1 MASYSDEQTI
11 LKINVDYQKA
21 IEGII
26 RYRQEIEKL
35 QEKQKSLR
43 DENKTLDK
51 DSSQYQQNER
61 DLIILNEQIKEY
73 QYNIRTLSKEVQNNA
88 RIELEANEERKGSL
102 KDMRAQLS
110 ILTKMYDE
118 MSAAQRKADAQD
130 EENGLAAQIR
140 DLSQKIK
147 DAEAATGRFYR
158 NVGNYENAIQNMLG
172 LNSKWFQQLS
182 MIKGITEGGLAK
194 GFQTVTTAVSSFGK
208 SLLSLLA
215 NPVVAIFA
223 AIAAAVM
230 AVSKAIKS
238 SEENT
243 NLWNQILAPFQRILT
258 GILSVIQDIV
268 TAILS
273 WVTNGAKLVGWIMT
287 MLEKLPLI
295 GNFLK
300 IINNELRESIAISQT
315 DADLAKQRRDMEV
328 QNAKDELQIAKLRKD
343 AAANQ
348 SKDQKR
354 RMEDLKKADELE
366 KGIMKRRMQYAKTD
380 LENARKK
387 AAQSQNDAATND
399 ELAQKEA
406 AYYQAQTAYY
416 QGTMRMASGISSAEK
431 SLTNDVK
438 ATGNA
443 ATDQAQ
449 KIEEAKKKEL
459 AAVRSAED
467 AITKLIKDEYAR
479 QRTEINLSYSRRIED
494 LRQRLEEEKNLT
506 KTARAAILAE
516 IKAQEQLLQ
525 EELNKL
531 SIENL
536 EKRVQQE
543 QERLGYL
550 LEVVQDDWL
559 KRRELQLKQ
568 IDAEEALTESRIA
581 KEIQD
586 EQKRSDVLQAMHL
599 SFAAKRQ
606 KVELEYDKTL
616 QDERIKALSDDY
628 ETKIR
633 EAGENELEVERL
645 KMEEKLAILNNSHQ
659 LEGESIEAWNERK
672 LQMERDY
679 QDAKKSLAQKE
690 VQIEQAKYKA
700 IGAAVGALSDLMEE
714 AAGENEQIAM
724 ASKVLALA
732 EIAINSGV
740 AIAAGIKQAQSVP
753 FPANIAAIA
762 TTVATIL
769 AGITSA
775 IKTVKSAKFAGGGYV
790 SGAGTGKSDSIP
802 ARLSNGESVITAGAT
817 TLFSPL
823 LSALNQLGGGIPII
837 AANPQTQLG
846 EDMLAAAVAKG
857 MAAAPR
863 PVVAV
868 EDINRGQKR
877 VEVIEN
883 IASV

>member
-11 LKINVDYQKA
+11 LKINVDYEKA

-73 QYNIRTLSKEVQNNA
+73 QFNIRTLSKEVQNNA
-88 RIELEANEERKGSL
+88 RIQLEADEERKGSL

-118 MSAAQRKADAQD
+118 MGAKQRGST
-130 EENGLAAQIR
+130 EGETLAKQINQ
-140 DLSQKIK
+140 LSQEIK

-431 SLTNDVK
+431 ALANDVK

-550 LEVVQDDWL
+550 LEVVKDDWL

-568 IDAEEALTESRIA
+568 IDAEEALAESRIA

-586 EQKRSDVLQAMHL
+586 EQKRSEVLQAMHL

-606 KVELEYDKTL
+606 NVEMEYDKTL
-616 QDERIKALSDDY
+616 QDARIKALSDDY

-700 IGAAVGALSDLMEE
+700 ISAAVGALSDLMEE

-762 TTVATIL
+762 TTVAAVL
-769 AGITSA
+769 SGITSA

>member
-35 QEKQKSLR
+35 QEKQRRLR
-43 DENKTLDK
+43 EENESLDK
-51 DSSQYQQNER
+51 DSSQYKQNER

-88 RIELEANEERKGSL
+88 RIELEANEKREGSL

-118 MSAAQRKADAQD
+118 MGAKQRGSAEGD
-130 EENGLAAQIR
+130 ELAKQINQ
-140 DLSQKIK
+140 LSQEIK

-182 MIKGITEGGLAK
+182 MIKGITEGGLTK

-295 GNFLK
+295 GNWLK
-300 IINNELRESIAISQT
+300 VINDQLRESITIAQT
-315 DADLAKQRRDMEV
+315 DADLAKERRQMEV
-328 QNAKDELQIAKLRKD
+328 QNAKDEAEIARLRKD
-343 AAANQ
+343 AADAAQ
-348 SKDQKR
+348 KDRKR
-354 RMEDLKKADELE
+354 QLDDLKRADELE
-366 KGIMKRRMQYAKTD
+366 RGIMERRVKYAEKD
-380 LENARKK
+380 LANARAK

-406 AYYQAQTAYY
+406 AVWQARQSYY
-416 QGTMRMASGISSAEK
+416 QGTMRMASGMATAEK
-431 SLTNDVK
+431 ALSKEIT

-443 ATDQAQ
+443 ATAQAQ

-467 AITKLIKDEYAR
+467 ALAKLIKDEYAR
-479 QRTEINLSYSRRIED
+479 QTTEINLAYSRRIED

-506 KTARAAILAE
+506 KTARAAILTE

-525 EELNKL
+525 EELNKVN
-531 SIENL
+531 IENL

-550 LEVVQDDWL
+550 LEVVKDDWL
-559 KRRELQLKQ
+559 KRRDLQLQQ
-568 IDAEEALTESRIA
+568 IDAEEALAESRIA

-586 EQKRSDVLQAMHL
+586 EQKRSETLQAMHL
-599 SFAAKRQ
+599 AFAAKRQ
-606 KVELEYDKTL
+606 NVELEFDKTL
-616 QDERIKALSDDY
+616 QDARIKALSDDY

-645 KMEEKLAILNNSHQ
+645 KAEEKLKILENSHQ

-769 AGITSA
+769 SGITSA

-802 ARLSNGESVITAGAT
+802 ARLSNGESVLTAGAT
-817 TLFSPL
+817 ALFSPL

>member
-11 LKINVDYQKA
+11 LKINVDYEKA

-35 QEKQKSLR
+35 QEKQKSLM

-73 QYNIRTLSKEVQNNA
+73 QFNIRTLSKEVQNNA
-88 RIELEANEERKGSL
+88 RIELEANEERAGSL

-118 MSAAQRKADAQD
+118 MGAKQRGSA
-130 EENGLAAQIR
+130 EGETLAKQINQ
-140 DLSQKIK
+140 LSQEIK

-172 LNSKWFQQLS
+172 VNSKWFQQLTAIRD
-182 MIKGITEGGLAK
+182 MTAGGLKQGLTMA
-194 GFQTVTTAVSSFGK
+194 TTAVTSFGR
-208 SLLSLLA
+208 SLLGLLA
-215 NPVVAIFA
+215 NPIVAIFA
-223 AIAAAVM
+223 AIAGAVM

-238 SEENT
+238 SEDNT

-273 WVTNGAKLVGWIMT
+273 WVANGAKLVGWIMT

-295 GNFLK
+295 GNWLK
-300 IINNELRESIAISQT
+300 VINDQLRESITIAQT
-315 DADLAKQRRDMEV
+315 DAELAKERRQMEV
-328 QNAKDELQIAKLRKD
+328 QNAKDQAEIARLRKD
-343 AAANQ
+343 AAAAAQ
-348 SKDQKR
+348 KDRKR
-354 RMEDLKKADELE
+354 QLADLKRADELE
-366 KGIMKRRMQYAKTD
+366 RGIMERRVKYAEKD
-380 LENARKK
+380 LANAQAK

-399 ELAQKEA
+399 ELAHKEA
-406 AYYQAQTAYY
+406 AVWQARQSYY
-416 QGTMRMASGISSAEK
+416 QGTMRMASGMATAEK
-431 SLTNDVK
+431 ALAKQYT

-494 LRQRLEEEKNLT
+494 LRRRLEEEKDLT
-506 KTARAAILAE
+506 KTARAAILTE

-525 EELNKL
+525 EELNKI

-568 IDAEEALTESRIA
+568 IDAEEALAESRIA

-616 QDERIKALSDDY
+616 QDERVKALSDDF

-659 LEGESIEAWNERK
+659 LEGESIEAWNARK

-714 AAGENEQIAM
+714 SAGENEQLAM

-762 TTVATIL
+762 TTVAAVL
-769 AGITSA
+769 SGITSA

-817 TLFSPL
+817 SLFSPL

>member
-35 QEKQKSLR
+35 QEKQRRLR
-43 DENKTLDK
+43 EENESLDK

-88 RIELEANEERKGSL
+88 RIELEANEKREGSL

-118 MSAAQRKADAQD
+118 MGAKQRGSADGDA
-130 EENGLAAQIR
+130 LAKQINQ
-140 DLSQKIK
+140 LSQEIK

-158 NVGNYENAIQNMLG
+158 NVGNYENAIQNVLG

-194 GFQTVTTAVSSFGK
+194 GFQTVTTAVTSFGK

-268 TAILS
+268 TGILS

-287 MLEKLPLI
+287 MLEKLPI
-295 GNFLK
+295 VGNLLK
-300 IINNELRESIAISQT
+300 GINDEIRESITLAQN
-315 DADLAKQRRDMEV
+315 DAKIAKLRRDNLV
-328 QNAKDELQIAKLRKD
+328 QNAKDERQIAKLRKQANEVAGKDEKKRLEYLKQAD
-343 AAANQ
+343 ALQ
-348 SKDQKR
+348 
-354 RMEDLKKADELE
+354 M
-366 KGIMKRRMQYAKTD
+366 GIMKRNKEFAVLDYQTTKTR
-380 LENARKK
+380 LENSQST
-387 AAQSQNDAATND
+387 AQELD

-406 AYYQAQTAYY
+406 AMYNTETQYY
-416 QGTMRMASGISSAEK
+416 QGSMRLARGISSAEK
-431 SLTNDVK
+431 ALSKEMT

-443 ATDQAQ
+443 AEEAAR

-516 IKAQEQLLQ
+516 IKTQEQLLQ
-525 EELNKL
+525 EELNKI

-559 KRRELQLKQ
+559 KRRDLQLRQ
-568 IDAEEALTESRIA
+568 IDAEEALAESRLA

-586 EQKRSDVLQAMHL
+586 EQKRSEVLQAMHL

-606 KVELEYDKTL
+606 AVELEFDKTL
-616 QDERIKALSDDY
+616 QDARIKALSDDY

-645 KMEEKLAILNNSHQ
+645 KAEEKQKILENSHQ

-769 AGITSA
+769 SGITSA

-802 ARLSNGESVITAGAT
+802 ARLSNGESVLTAGAT
-817 TLFSPL
+817 ALFSPL

>member
-35 QEKQKSLR
+35 QEKQRKLR
-43 DENKTLDK
+43 EENESLDK
-51 DSSQYQQNER
+51 DSSQYKQNER

-88 RIELEANEERKGSL
+88 RIELEANEKREGSL

-118 MSAAQRKADAQD
+118 MGAKQRGSAEGDA
-130 EENGLAAQIR
+130 LAKQINQ
-140 DLSQKIK
+140 LSQEIK

-158 NVGNYENAIQNMLG
+158 NVGNYENAIQNVLG

-182 MIKGITEGGLAK
+182 MIKGLTEGGLAK

-268 TAILS
+268 TGILS

-287 MLEKLPLI
+287 MLEKLPI
-295 GNFLK
+295 VGNLLK
-300 IINNELRESIAISQT
+300 GINDEIRESITLAQN
-315 DADLAKQRRDMEV
+315 DAKIAKLRRDNLV
-328 QNAKDELQIAKLRKD
+328 QNAKDERQIAKLRKQANEVAGKDEKKRLEYLKRAD
-343 AAANQ
+343 ALQ
-348 SKDQKR
+348 
-354 RMEDLKKADELE
+354 M
-366 KGIMKRRMQYAKTD
+366 GIMKRNKEFAVLDYQTTKTRV
-380 LENARKK
+380 ENSQSS
-387 AAQSQNDAATND
+387 AQELD

-406 AYYQAQTAYY
+406 AMYNTETQYY
-416 QGTMRMASGISSAEK
+416 QGSMRLARGISSAEK
-431 SLTNDVK
+431 ALSKEMT
-438 ATGNA
+438 ATGNSAEEA
-443 ATDQAQ
+443 AR

-559 KRRELQLKQ
+559 KRRELQLRQ
-568 IDAEEALTESRIA
+568 IDAEEALAESRLA

-586 EQKRSDVLQAMHL
+586 EQKRSEVLQAMHL

-606 KVELEYDKTL
+606 AVELEFDKTL
-616 QDERIKALSDDY
+616 QDARIKALSDDY
-628 ETKIR
+628 EKKIR

-645 KMEEKLAILNNSHQ
+645 KAEEKQKILENSHQ
-659 LEGESIEAWNERK
+659 LEGESIEAWNARK

-762 TTVATIL
+762 TTVAMIL
-769 AGITSA
+769 SGITSA

-802 ARLSNGESVITAGAT
+802 ARLSNGESVLTAGAT
-817 TLFSPL
+817 ALFSPL